1 MTLGG
6 LPLFFERHRVWDR
19 DGSMGDWL
27 RLTGLEWDLASGP
40 VPLVKMPGFHLTLG
54 VARILDEPLDDRTEW
69 WLALAWRP

>member
-1 MTLGG
+1 
-6 LPLFFERHRVWDR
+6 
-19 DGSMGDWL
+19 MGDWL